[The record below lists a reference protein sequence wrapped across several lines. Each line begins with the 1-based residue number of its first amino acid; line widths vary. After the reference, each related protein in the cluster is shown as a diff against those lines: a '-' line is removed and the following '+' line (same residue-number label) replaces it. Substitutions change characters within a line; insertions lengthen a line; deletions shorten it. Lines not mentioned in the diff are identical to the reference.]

1 MSLLETL
8 KDPNIQKF
16 LVPLGGGLLLI
27 VSGYA
32 INQLP
37 PLKNGTQ
44 GWRVLKLA
52 VEVAILS
59 VFLTAMPDAIE
70 VVKSSEKAVQ
80 LSGSVYILM
89 ALVLVAGIVFD
100 GWQLLSKKNR
110 LAEYSSEEELLIKNR
125 RMVMDK
131 VHVKIESK
139 LKNSLY
145 QEARMDLGLEERP
158 EMVGMQLQRLGQE
171 RETLPQGTRLFDRM
185 TELGS
190 GGTLLVLGEP
200 GGGKTTLL
208 MELAKDWLGCT
219 DAKQFDQAIPVVL
232 NLSSWGTY
240 RLPDQKRPTFV
251 DWLTEELYRQYQLP
265 HQVGKTWLR
274 KSGFVLLLDG
284 LDEVREPLRDSCAVA
299 LNQFR
304 QEFGTIEMAV
314 CSRIAD
320 FQKLT
325 MTLEHFQAAIFI
337 QPLEEVQI
345 EAYLQQAGE
354 PLQGVRKALRQ
365 DPTLLE
371 LARTPLFLWTISLA
385 YPERSVD
392 ELLNL
397 PKTERLQRLFDRYSE
412 EMFQKRPMLNDERQ
426 KMIRWLSIL
435 ARHMGSEED
444 FLIEQMRP
452 QNWLIYTKKRLR
464 HQLFI
469 CAIPGLIFSLIF
481 GLTSQN
487 FISFP
492 VGFIIGSWL
501 GVETSKHSKKTN
513 YWIFEGI
520 DITRLN
526 QTGSI
531 IIQTLKNYLIGI
543 NWKIILKFLI
553 IPYVLGF
560 LILSIIQLALNR
572 SFGREFWIN
581 WLETSMFAMSPF
593 IYFCMSGIISD
604 LIINLSFGLKMI
616 VLKPSRPNQ
625 GIWNSFKNMILTCG
639 IALLFIFFINIVFS
653 HFLLSGVNMTMIK
666 SIQHGLSQVVFAG
679 CFLCG
684 GGFACIEHL
693 VLRLELYRSNQI
705 PWNFVEFFEQAE
717 ARLFIQRSSGSY
729 SFTHRYLQ
737 EYFASLAPHD

>member
-16 LVPLGGGLLLI
+16 LMPLGGGLLAI

-37 PLKNGTQ
+37 PLKKGAQ
-44 GWRVLKLA
+44 EWRVLKLA
-52 VEVAILS
+52 VEVAILV
-59 VFLTAMPDAIE
+59 VFLMAMPDAIE

-110 LAEYSSEEELLIKNR
+110 LAEYDSEEELLTKNR
-125 RMVMDK
+125 QTVMDK

-171 RETLPQGTRLFDRM
+171 RETLPQGTHLFDRM

-219 DAKQFDQAIPVVL
+219 NAKQFDQAIPVVL

-240 RLPDQKRPTFV
+240 RLPDQKRPTFI

-265 HQVGKTWLR
+265 YQVGKTWLS

-284 LDEVREPLRDSCAVA
+284 LDEVREPLRDSCVDA

-304 QEFGTIEMAV
+304 QEFGTIEIAV

-320 FQKLT
+320 FQKLKT
-325 MTLEHFQAAIFI
+325 TLEHFQEAVFI

-354 PLQGVRKALRQ
+354 PLQGVRMALRQ

-371 LARTPLFLWTISLA
+371 LARTPLFLWIISLA

-397 PKTERLQRLFDRYSE
+397 PKTKRLRLLFNRYIE
-412 EMFQKRPMLNDERQ
+412 EMFQKRPMADNDQQ
-426 KMIRWLSIL
+426 KMICWLSIL
-435 ARHMGSEED
+435 AQQMGSEKD
-444 FLIEQMRP
+444 FLIERMQP
-452 QNWLIYTKKRLR
+452 KNWLTRENYKWQYKLWLGLSMGVFLWLLMWPFTGS
-464 HQLFI
+464 FV
-469 CAIPGLIFSLIF
+469 GLIGLLGGLLLGLLGGLKSIDPVEEIRISRLAPLDMETLQDLRRGISAGLNLGLMTGLTIGLIIKPITGLIV
-481 GLTSQN
+481 GLTSC
-487 FISFP
+487 
-492 VGFIIGSWL
+492 L
-501 GVETSKHSKKTN
+501 
-513 YWIFEGI
+513 IF
-520 DITRLN
+520 
-526 QTGSI
+526 
-531 IIQTLKNYLIGI
+531 
-543 NWKIILKFLI
+543 
-553 IPYVLGF
+553 
-560 LILSIIQLALNR
+560 
-572 SFGREFWIN
+572 
-581 WLETSMFAMSPF
+581 
-593 IYFCMSGIISD
+593 YFY
-604 LIINLSFGLKMI
+604 FGLLRLLI
-616 VLKPSRPNQ
+616 TDIQVRTRPNQ
-625 GIWNSFKNMILTCG
+625 GIWNSMQNMKIISNFSVSLILILYIIFTYFLPMIDSQSLTRYI
-639 IALLFIFFINIVFS
+639 IAGVLPLPILNS
-653 HFLLSGVNMTMIK
+653 FLY
-666 SIQHGLSQVVFAG
+666 
-679 CFLCG
+679 G
-684 GGFACIEHL
+684 GGLACVQHFTLRL
-693 VLRLELYRSNQI
+693 VLYRANRIS
-705 PWNFVEFFEQAE
+705 WNFVEFFNQAE
-717 ARLFIQRSSGSY
+717 DRLFIQRSGGSY
-729 SFTHRYLQ
+729 SFMHRYLQ
-737 EYFASLAPHD
+737 EHFASLPQHS